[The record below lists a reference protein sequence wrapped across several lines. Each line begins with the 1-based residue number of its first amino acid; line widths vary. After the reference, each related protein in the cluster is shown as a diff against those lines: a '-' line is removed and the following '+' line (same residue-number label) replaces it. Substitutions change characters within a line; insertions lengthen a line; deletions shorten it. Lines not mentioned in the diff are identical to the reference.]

1 VPALIAY
8 LTSGSQRSGFVPAL
22 DARVRL
28 DSLGYLDEGDP
39 LEVLYSNE
47 LAPPIDRML
56 AALVL
61 DEVAPGPSSRTC
73 QMASQIDDDIVPAVL
88 EVVEAL
94 LPDLVSEAASAL
106 ATSPERNATVLRMLE
121 LLDA

>member
-1 VPALIAY
+1 
-8 LTSGSQRSGFVPAL
+8 
-22 DARVRL
+22 
-28 DSLGYLDEGDP
+28 
-39 LEVLYSNE
+39 
-47 LAPPIDRML
+47 
-56 AALVL
+56 
-61 DEVAPGPSSRTC
+61 
-73 QMASQIDDDIVPAVL
+73 MASQIDDDIVPAVL